1 MNQTNVANKVQSV
14 RQEGVTEAETQRKAK
29 SGQGGGPL
37 PRGRPT
43 TQETHMSH
51 AVPSVRVSRAD
62 SGVIKMF
69 SRPFET
75 KQRKTLFLGDNGS
88 NSDVA
93 LFIYLFFHSYYDCN
107 SSLAARRLQCEQF

>member
-51 AVPSVRVSRAD
+51 AVPSVPRAD